1 MGILGT
7 MHNQYVVVA
16 TVVYCLRVEEI
27 YATPNA
33 VDQQNKNYKF
43 WCNVFEEVREDRI
56 KCICAGRWPQI
67 GAQRVHPQ

>member
-33 VDQQNKNYKF
+33 VD
-43 WCNVFEEVREDRI
+43 
-56 KCICAGRWPQI
+56 
-67 GAQRVHPQ
+67 